1 MRKKVRKSLAFL
13 LALAL
18 VVSVMSGLGLSVS
31 ADEAQPQT
39 EPAQTEEVQDEAVK
53 ETPKAEKSTPKEG
66 EEEEEA
72 DPDAEAVPEEK
83 KDEQKAK
90 GEGSGEKAAE
100 NKDAATPKAG
110 ENVQTATIGTGD
122 KTVTVKTTAAAGV
135 LPEGAKL
142 VVKKL
147 ANQDQAYQDAESTLK
162 DSQVTYDDF
171 LALDVGF
178 EVNGKEV
185 EPEAGSVQVQFE
197 LGAGLLPETADT
209 STLAV
214 QHLTDGKAETVADA
228 GAVTA
233 GDVTV
238 KNEAV
243 KADFAVKSFSTFTIT
258 WTDHYTLTVH
268 YVDESGKELAGINE
282 DVVIESN
289 SKITFATQYANAVSG
304 YKFVKAYYYKNGY
317 STENNKEEIT
327 DIVTST
333 TSTEYWGNTYN
344 TYWLEF
350 KNGDT
355 SIETL
360 SKAANRDIYLVYT
373 KDESGGES
381 GGTTI
386 LPKPSQSKTATRNND
401 GTYDLKLSI
410 SGDVGTVKEKAK
422 IDVLL
427 IVDKSGSMDDKFGS
441 WGNQQKKITAVGT
454 ATEKLTTALSANDK
468 LDVRYSVVSFSGNVN
483 NDYVIQESAWLRQG
497 WTSSASATNSA
508 VSSISP
514 DGGTNYQAGIRE
526 GIKQLKQVR
535 KDAQTVVIFL
545 TDGKPTFRLK
555 AIDERYNRQYTL
567 AGDVV
572 YKYNENGKHNR
583 PYGIGNQDPVNNN
596 INAAVEEIKG
606 MSASYFFCVGAGLE
620 ADGRANLESLCTA
633 ANAANINHDATK
645 AKDAVFLCDSVDDLN
660 KTFENF
666 GEIVSNLNCTE
677 VKVTDTL
684 SDKAQVVK
692 TDGKLSDLTVT
703 VTTGEATYTGVG
715 SVTIPKTKENKET
728 TITAEYENDG
738 KSIVLMFPLEYKLEK
753 GYEYSVTTKIEPTEA
768 AYQAYRKG
776 NENYPEMP
784 DVNTGTH
791 AENNERGF
799 KCNTKA
805 TLSYHDGQ
813 GNKTSDFKHPVIR
826 LTPGSL
832 VIQKTIAGELTEAQ
846 VKALEENLTFK
857 YTLNKGEEQSTK
869 LTDWT
874 KNETNG
880 TYTARKTVASG
891 LSPNTEYT
899 VTEAN
904 ENVEGY
910 VVDKKADGNS
920 GTIGKGD
927 IKTASFTNT
936 YTKATQDLTIT
947 KKIEKNATFTV
958 ETKNYT
964 FTVTANKIADV
975 AGKSYTT
982 DKNTDVSFN
991 DNGVATVTIQGEDSI
1006 KIKDLPVGGYTVK
1019 EQTPENVTG
1028 YDFKGATYSSAN
1040 GEITLTSNAPGQV
1053 TVTNKYEIKKV
1064 DVTVKKVL
1072 DGNMYDSNDK
1082 FDFTV
1087 NGNKD
1092 ATLGNNEEKKYTVD
1106 YGSTFTVTEE
1116 DNSKGYELTSVVSNK
1131 NGGKKIDNGYEI
1143 DGVTE
1148 NTTIT
1153 FTNTKTIQPPNG
1165 ITTTIAPY
1173 AIMVVLAAGAG
1184 VYFVYSRRRR
1194 NR

>member
-1 MRKKVRKSLAFL
+1 M
-13 LALAL
+13 
-18 VVSVMSGLGLSVS
+18 
-31 ADEAQPQT
+31 
-39 EPAQTEEVQDEAVK
+39 
-53 ETPKAEKSTPKEG
+53 
-66 EEEEEA
+66 
-72 DPDAEAVPEEK
+72 
-83 KDEQKAK
+83 
-90 GEGSGEKAAE
+90 
-100 NKDAATPKAG
+100 
-110 ENVQTATIGTGD
+110 
-122 KTVTVKTTAAAGV
+122 
-135 LPEGAKL
+135 
-142 VVKKL
+142 
-147 ANQDQAYQDAESTLK
+147 
-162 DSQVTYDDF
+162 
-171 LALDVGF
+171 
-178 EVNGKEV
+178 
-185 EPEAGSVQVQFE
+185 
-197 LGAGLLPETADT
+197 
-209 STLAV
+209 
-214 QHLTDGKAETVADA
+214 
-228 GAVTA
+228 
-233 GDVTV
+233 
-238 KNEAV
+238 
-243 KADFAVKSFSTFTIT
+243 
-258 WTDHYTLTVH
+258 
-268 YVDESGKELAGINE
+268 
-282 DVVIESN
+282 
-289 SKITFATQYANAVSG
+289 
-304 YKFVKAYYYKNGY
+304 
-317 STENNKEEIT
+317 
-327 DIVTST
+327 
-333 TSTEYWGNTYN
+333 
-344 TYWLEF
+344 
-350 KNGDT
+350 
-355 SIETL
+355 
-360 SKAANRDIYLVYT
+360 
-373 KDESGGES
+373 
-381 GGTTI
+381 
-386 LPKPSQSKTATRNND
+386 
-401 GTYDLKLSI
+401 KLSI

-427 IVDKSGSMDDKFGS
+427 IVDKSGSMDDEFGS
-441 WGNQQKKITAVGT
+441 RGNRQKKITAVGT

-468 LDVRYSVVSFSGNVN
+468 LDVRYSVVSFSGDL
-483 NDYVIQESAWLRQG
+483 NDDYEIQESAWLRQG
-497 WTSSASATNSA
+497 WTSSAPATNFA

-514 DGGTNYQAGIRE
+514 YGGTNYQAGIRE

-535 KDAQTVVIFL
+535 KDAQTVVVFL
-545 TDGKPTFRLK
+545 TDGKPTFRLT
-555 AIDERYNRQYTL
+555 AIDERYR
-567 AGDVV
+567 
-572 YKYNENGKHNR
+572 YNEWEQSYEYNKSGKYNR

-620 ADGRANLESLCTA
+620 TDGRANLESLCTA
-633 ANAANINHDATK
+633 ANAANINHDAAK
-645 AKDAVFLCDSVDDLN
+645 AKEAVFLCDSVDDLN

-715 SVTIPKTKENKET
+715 SVTIPATKENEET
-728 TITAEYENDG
+728 TITARYVDDG
-738 KSIVLMFPLEYKLEK
+738 KSIELLFPTKYKLEK

-846 VKALEENLTFK
+846 VKALKENLTFK
-857 YTLNKGEEQSTK
+857 YTLNKGEEQSAK

-874 KNETNG
+874 KDETTG
-880 TYTARKTVASG
+880 TYTASATVASG
-891 LSPNTEYT
+891 LSPNTRYT
-899 VTEAN
+899 VTEDADSAK
-904 ENVEGY
+904 VEGY
-910 VVDKKADGNS
+910 DVGTAPVNNL
-920 GTIGKGD
+920 GTISKGET
-927 IKTASFTNT
+927 KTASFTNT
-936 YTKATQDLTIT
+936 YTKATQNLTIT
-947 KKIEKNATFTV
+947 KVIQNLSPDAKFELDKSK
-958 ETKNYT
+958 EYT
-964 FTVTANKIADV
+964 FTVTAGKVEDV

-1143 DGVTE
+1143 DGVTAP
-1148 NTTIT
+1148 TTIT

-1165 ITTTIAPY
+1165 IITTIAPY

>member
-1 MRKKVRKSLAFL
+1 M
-13 LALAL
+13 
-18 VVSVMSGLGLSVS
+18 
-31 ADEAQPQT
+31 
-39 EPAQTEEVQDEAVK
+39 
-53 ETPKAEKSTPKEG
+53 KA
-66 EEEEEA
+66 EEEA
-72 DPDAEAVPEEK
+72 AKPEEK
-83 KDEQKAK
+83 PVQEEKADEQKTEAK
-90 GEGSGEKAAE
+90 ENADKPAEKQE
-100 NKDAATPKAG
+100 KATPKAG

-147 ANQDQAYQDAESTLK
+147 ADKDQAYQDAESTLK

-197 LGAGLLPETADT
+197 LGAGLLPETANLD
-209 STLAV
+209 SLSV

-268 YVDESGKELAGINE
+268 YVDESGHELAGINE
-282 DVVIESN
+282 NVVIESN

-317 STENNKEEIT
+317 SNENNKKEIT

-333 TSTEYWGNTYN
+333 TSTGLFGVTYN

-355 SIETL
+355 SIEKL
-360 SKAANRDIYLVYT
+360 SETAKRNVYLVYT

-386 LPKPSQSKTATRNND
+386 LPKPSQSKTATRNDD

-427 IVDKSGSMDDKFGS
+427 IVDKSGSMDDEFGS
-441 WGNQQKKITAVGT
+441 WGNRQKKITAVGT

-468 LDVRYSVVSFSGNVN
+468 LDVRYSVVSFSGNL
-483 NDYVIQESAWLRQG
+483 NDDYEIQESAWLRQG
-497 WTSSASATNSA
+497 WTSSAPATNSA

-514 DGGTNYQAGIRE
+514 YGGTNYQAGIRE

-535 KDAQTVVIFL
+535 KDAQTVVVFL
-545 TDGKPTFRLK
+545 TDGKPTFRLT
-555 AIDERYNRQYTL
+555 AIDERYRYNKRKESYE
-567 AGDVV
+567 
-572 YKYNENGKHNR
+572 YNENGEYNR

-596 INAAVEEIKG
+596 INAAEEEIKG

-620 ADGRANLESLCTA
+620 TDGRANLESLCTA
-633 ANAANINHDATK
+633 ANAANINHDAAK
-645 AKDAVFLCDSVDDLN
+645 AKEAVFLCDSVEDLN

-677 VKVTDTL
+677 VNVTDTL
-684 SDKAQVVK
+684 SDNAQVVK
-692 TDGKLSDLTVT
+692 IDEKLSDLTVT
-703 VTTGEATYTGVG
+703 VTTGKETYTGVG
-715 SVTIPKTKENKET
+715 SVTIPATEENEET
-728 TITAEYENDG
+728 TITAEYVNDG
-738 KSIVLMFPLEYKLEK
+738 KSIKLLFPTKYKLEK

-768 AYQAYRKG
+768 AYQAYREG
-776 NENYPEMP
+776 NEDYPEMP

-791 AENNERGF
+791 AENNEKGF

-826 LTPGSL
+826 LNPGNL
-832 VIQKTIAGELTEAQ
+832 VIKKTIAGELTDEQ
-846 VKALEENLTFK
+846 VTALENALTFK
-857 YTLNKGEEQSTK
+857 YKLNNGTEQSAK
-869 LTDWT
+869 LTNWT
-874 KNETNG
+874 KNVNG
-880 TYTARKTVASG
+880 TYTASATVASG

-899 VTEAN
+899 VTEDADSAK
-904 ENVEGY
+904 VEGY
-910 VVDKKADGNS
+910 DVGTTSDSNS
-920 GTIGKGD
+920 GTISKGE

-947 KKIEKNATFTV
+947 KNIENLSPNAKF
-958 ETKNYT
+958 ELDKSKEYT
-964 FTVTANKIADV
+964 FTVTAGKVEDV

-991 DNGVATVTIQGEDSI
+991 GNGVATVKIQGEDSI

-1040 GEITLTSNAPGQV
+1040 GEITLASSAPGQV

-1116 DNSKGYELTSVVSNK
+1116 DNSKGYELTKVESDK
-1131 NGGKKIDNGYEI
+1131 NIGSKITNGYKI

-1148 NTTIT
+1148 DTTIT

-1165 ITTTIAPY
+1165 IITTIAPY

>member
-1 MRKKVRKSLAFL
+1 MRNKVRKSLAFL

-31 ADEAQPQT
+31 AEQESNTPG
-39 EPAQTEEVQDEAVK
+39 TEEVQQQDKTEAGAAPS
-53 ETPKAEKSTPKEG
+53 EGKA
-66 EEEEEA
+66 EEEA
-72 DPDAEAVPEEK
+72 AKPEKKPVQEEK
-83 KDEQKAK
+83 EDEQKTEAK
-90 GEGSGEKAAE
+90 ENADKPAEKQE
-100 NKDAATPKAG
+100 KATPKAG

-268 YVDESGKELAGINE
+268 YIDESGRELAGINE
-282 DVVIESN
+282 NVVIESD

-317 STENNKEEIT
+317 STGDNKKEIT
-327 DIVTST
+327 DIVTFT
-333 TSTEYWGNTYN
+333 DYY
-344 TYWLEF
+344 YCLEF
-350 KNGDT
+350 KNGNNT
-355 SIETL
+355 IETL
-360 SKAANRDIYLVYT
+360 YKKANRDIYLVYT

-386 LPKPSQSKTATRNND
+386 LPKPSQSKTATRNDD

-427 IVDKSGSMDDKFGS
+427 IVDKSGSMKEEFGS
-441 WGNQQKKITAVGT
+441 GKNQQKKITAVGT
-454 ATEKLTTALSANDK
+454 ATENLTTALSANDK
-468 LDVRYSVVSFSGNVN
+468 LDVRYSVVSFSGSLGKN
-483 NDYVIQESAWLRQG
+483 NVIQESAWLRQG
-497 WTSSASATNSA
+497 WTSNASATNSA

-514 DGGTNYQAGIRE
+514 NGGTNYQAGIRE

-545 TDGKPTFRLK
+545 TDGKPTYRLT
-555 AIDERYNRQYTL
+555 AIDEHYNLRYTL
-567 AGDVV
+567 DGYV
-572 YKYNENGKHNR
+572 YEYNKNGEYNFR
-583 PYGIGNQDPVNNN
+583 YGVGSQDPVNNN

-620 ADGRANLESLCTA
+620 EDGRANLESLCTA

-684 SDKAQVVK
+684 SDKAQVVE

-703 VTTGEATYTGVG
+703 VTIGEAIHTGVG
-715 SVTIPKTKENKET
+715 SVTIPATEENEKT
-728 TITAEYENDG
+728 TITARYVDNG
-738 KSIVLMFPLEYKLEK
+738 KSIELLFPTKYKLEK

-776 NENYPEMP
+776 NENYPETP
-784 DVNTGTH
+784 DANTGTH
-791 AENNERGF
+791 AERKEMGF
-799 KCNTKA
+799 KCNTEA
-805 TLSYHDGQ
+805 ILSYNDGQ
-813 GNKTSDFKHPVIR
+813 GDKTSDFKHPVIQ
-826 LTPGSL
+826 LTPGKL
-832 VIQKTIAGELTEAQ
+832 VIEKTIKGELTEAQ
-846 VKALEENLTFK
+846 VQELEKTLTFK
-857 YTLNKGEEQSTK
+857 YTLNKEAEQSTT
-869 LTDWT
+869 LTNWKENND
-874 KNETNG
+874 G
-880 TYTARKTVASG
+880 TYTASAIVATG
-891 LSPNTEYT
+891 LSPDTEYT
-899 VTEAN
+899 VTEDADSAK
-904 ENVEGY
+904 VEGY
-910 VVDKKADGNS
+910 EVKTTSTNYDGI
-920 GTIGKGD
+920 IGKG
-927 IKTASFTNT
+927 KTETASFTNT

-947 KKIEKNATFTV
+947 KKIGNLSPDAKFKLNTSDT
-958 ETKNYT
+958 TYT
-964 FTVTANKIADV
+964 FTVTADEGVDV
-975 AGKSYTT
+975 ADKTYTIEGSNKT
-982 DKNTDVSFN
+982 VPFT
-991 DNGVATVTIQGEDSI
+991 GQEATVTIQGEGSI
-1006 KIKDLPVGGYTVK
+1006 KIKDLPVGGYTVE
-1019 EQTPENVTG
+1019 EQTPEAVTG
-1028 YDFKGATYSSAN
+1028 YDFKEATYSTA
-1040 GEITLTSNAPGQV
+1040 GGKTTLTSSAPETV
-1053 TVTNKYEIKKV
+1053 TVTNKYEIKKIAV
-1064 DVTVKKVL
+1064 NVKKEL
-1072 DGNMYDSNDK
+1072 TGNMYNSGDTFNFTATGCEKGFELGKDQTRE
-1082 FDFTV
+1082 FTV
-1087 NGNKD
+1087 N
-1092 ATLGNNEEKKYTVD
+1092 
-1106 YGSTFTVTEE
+1106 YGTKFEVTET
-1116 DNSKGYELTSVVSNK
+1116 DDKGYTLESIRVDSGGDTGEQDGSRYTINSVTK
-1131 NGGKKIDNGYEI
+1131 P
-1143 DGVTE
+1143 
-1148 NTTIT
+1148 TTII
-1153 FTNTKTIQPPNG
+1153 FTNKKQINPPNG
-1165 ITTTIAPY
+1165 IITTIAPY

-1194 NR
+1194 NH

>member
-1 MRKKVRKSLAFL
+1 MAFL

-31 ADEAQPQT
+31 AEQESNTPG
-39 EPAQTEEVQDEAVK
+39 TEEVQQQDKTEAGAAPS
-53 ETPKAEKSTPKEG
+53 EGKA
-66 EEEEEA
+66 EEEA
-72 DPDAEAVPEEK
+72 AKPEKKPVQEET
-83 KDEQKAK
+83 KDEQKTEAK
-90 GEGSGEKAAE
+90 ENADKPAEKQE
-100 NKDAATPKAG
+100 KATPKAG

-162 DSQVTYDDF
+162 DSQVPYDDF

-258 WTDHYTLTVH
+258 WTSHYTLTVH
-268 YVDESGKELAGINE
+268 YIDDNENELTGISDN
-282 DVVIESN
+282 VVIESD

-304 YKFVKAYYYKNGY
+304 YKFAKAYYYKNGY
-317 STENNKEEIT
+317 SNENNKKEIT

-333 TSTEYWGNTYN
+333 TSSAGYFGQVTY

-355 SIETL
+355 SIEKL

-427 IVDKSGSMDDKFGS
+427 IVDKSGSMDDEFGS
-441 WGNQQKKITAVGT
+441 GLNKQKKIKAVGT
-454 ATEKLTTALSANDK
+454 ATEKLTTALSTNDK
-468 LDVRYSVVSFSGNVN
+468 LDVRYSVVSFSGDVN
-483 NDYVIQESAWLRQG
+483 ENYVIQESAWLRQG

-514 DGGTNYQAGIRE
+514 NGGTNYQAGIRE

-555 AIDERYNRQYTL
+555 AIDERYKRYSSYD
-567 AGDVV
+567 GYV
-572 YKYNENGKHNR
+572 YEYNENGRHNR

-606 MSASYFFCVGAGLE
+606 MSASYFFCVGAGLGD
-620 ADGRANLESLCTA
+620 DGKTNLESLCKA
-633 ANAANINHDATK
+633 ANAANINHDEAK
-645 AKDAVFLCDSVDDLN
+645 AKNAVFLCDDVDELN

-677 VKVTDTL
+677 VNVTDTL

-703 VTTGEATYTGVG
+703 VTTGEAKTYTGVG
-715 SVTIPKTKENKET
+715 SVTIPATKENAET
-728 TITAEYENDG
+728 TITARYKDDG
-738 KSIVLMFPLEYKLEK
+738 KSIELVFPTEYKLEK

-776 NENYPEMP
+776 DEKYPETP
-784 DVNTGTH
+784 DANTGTH

-799 KCNTKA
+799 KCNTQA
-805 TLSYHDGQ
+805 TLSYNDGQ
-813 GNKTSDFKHPVIR
+813 GDKTSDFKHPVIR

-832 VIQKTIAGELTEAQ
+832 VIEKTIKGELTDEQ
-846 VKALEENLTFK
+846 VTALKNALTFK

-874 KNETNG
+874 ENDDG
-880 TYTARKTVASG
+880 TYTASKIVESG

-904 ENVEGY
+904 ETVEGY
-910 VVDKKADGNS
+910 VVNKEADGNS

-927 IKTASFTNT
+927 TKTASFTNT

-947 KKIEKNATFTV
+947 KKIENLSPDAKFELDKNK
-958 ETKNYT
+958 EYT
-964 FTVTANKIADV
+964 FTVTADADVDV
-975 AGKSYTT
+975 AGSTYTIENSNE
-982 DKNTDVSFN
+982 KVSFK
-991 DNGVATVTIQGEDSI
+991 GQKATVTIQGEGSI
-1006 KIKDLPVGGYTVK
+1006 KIKDLPVGGYTVE
-1019 EQTPENVTG
+1019 EQTPEAVTG
-1028 YDFKGATYSSAN
+1028 YDFKEATYSTA
-1040 GEITLTSNAPGQV
+1040 GGKTTLTSSAPETV
-1053 TVTNKYEIKKV
+1053 TVTNKYEIKKIAV
-1064 DVTVKKVL
+1064 NVKKEL
-1072 DGNMYDSNDK
+1072 TGNMYNSGDTFNFTATGCEKGFELGKDQTRE
-1082 FDFTV
+1082 FTV
-1087 NGNKD
+1087 N
-1092 ATLGNNEEKKYTVD
+1092 
-1106 YGSTFTVTEE
+1106 YGTKFEVTET
-1116 DNSKGYELTSVVSNK
+1116 DDKGYTLESIRVDSGGDTGEQDGSRYTINSVTK
-1131 NGGKKIDNGYEI
+1131 P
-1143 DGVTE
+1143 
-1148 NTTIT
+1148 TTII
-1153 FTNTKTIQPPNG
+1153 FTNTKQITPPNG